1 MKSVIEKKFPQKLE
15 EVSKV
20 SRSESNNHSQIF
32 VNLSRENLI
41 EEALKR
47 EEGYLLESG
56 AFATFSGKR
65 TGRSPK
71 DRYIVNEPTS
81 SSEIDWN
88 GINIPIEKT
97 VFDKLWSSVSSYLH
111 KKDRFVSYLHVGAS
125 SAHYIP
131 FKITTETA
139 WHSLFSLNMFIK
151 PYRYNESDFL
161 EWEILHSASY
171 ICDPDNDGT
180 NSEAAAIIDFSSK
193 RILLAGLQYAGEI
206 KKAMFSVQNFL
217 LPTKRIMPMHCA
229 ANTDKNGKTALFFGL
244 SGTGKTTLSADPKR
258 LLIGDDEHAWGP
270 GAVFNMEGGC
280 YAKTNNLSKANEPLI
295 WGAIKQGS
303 ILENVKIDKV
313 LRKPI
318 FNDTSIT
325 ENGRCS
331 YPLSHIE
338 GRSSENYG
346 NEPKHIIFLTCDI
359 TGILPP
365 VSVLTKEAAAYHFIS
380 GYTAKMG
387 STETG
392 NNNGIEQ
399 IFSACF
405 GAPFMPRRANE
416 YANLFIDRVSAF
428 DSNVYLVNTGWTGG
442 SLGEGKRFP
451 IPTTRAIIRAIIN
464 DELINVETENL
475 DILNLNVPKSV
486 RGVASAYLNP
496 IKCWQDKEEYMR
508 RAKNL
513 TQLFKEN
520 MKRFDIS
527 DSIVKAGP

>member
-1 MKSVIEKKFPQKLE
+1 MKSIIEKKFPQKLE

-139 WHSLFSLNMFIK
+139 WHSLFSLIMFIK

>member
-88 GINIPIEKT
+88 EINIPIEKT

-318 FNDTSIT
+318 FSDTSIT

-451 IPTTRAIIRAIIN
+451 IPTTRAVIRAIIN
-464 DELINVETENL
+464 DELINAETENL

>member
-1 MKSVIEKKFPQKLE
+1 MKTVSEKKFPQKLE

-451 IPTTRAIIRAIIN
+451 IPTTRAVIRAIIN

>member
-1 MKSVIEKKFPQKLE
+1 MKTVSEKKFPQKLE

>member
-15 EVSKV
+15 KVSKV
-20 SRSESNNHSQIF
+20 SRSESNNLSQIF

-451 IPTTRAIIRAIIN
+451 IPTTRAVIRAIIN

>member
-392 NNNGIEQ
+392 NNSSIEQ

-451 IPTTRAIIRAIIN
+451 IPTTRAVIRAIIN
-464 DELINVETENL
+464 DELINAETENL